1 MKNVSQ
7 LFHLNVEKIQKNSI
21 KSLCFLKKYLL
32 PQGLT
37 IVGRM
42 ILHYEAYNTGVWI
55 RYSNVS
61 HFYCV
66 TCQCDKQIQ

>member
-7 LFHLNVEKIQKNSI
+7 LFHLNVEKIQKIQLSF
-21 KSLCFLKKYLL
+21 KLLKKYLL
-32 PQGLT
+32 PQGLK